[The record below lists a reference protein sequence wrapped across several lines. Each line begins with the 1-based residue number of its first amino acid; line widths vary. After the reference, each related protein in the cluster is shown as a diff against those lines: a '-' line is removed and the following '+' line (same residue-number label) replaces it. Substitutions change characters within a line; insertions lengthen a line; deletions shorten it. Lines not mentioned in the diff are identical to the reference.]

1 MGETSLDPDPLRY
14 LRHWEPVLAGP
25 ARRTL
30 DRIASEPATLLDLGA
45 GTGCLTLSALERWP
59 AAQVLALDASGA
71 MLAVARSRVA
81 GADGARVDW
90 LPADASDIP
99 LDDASVDSAVCSF
112 LLGIVDDR
120 PAVLSEARR
129 VLRPGGEFS
138 CVTWLADDLALPAD
152 VVYHEALGD
161 IDDDEEEEG
170 FRSPRSG
177 DYSTLEQ
184 ARDELTAAGFTDVEV
199 VRDGLDYVWTAESYL
214 EFKLGYDDHERIDTL
229 DPAARAS
236 LSAELSDR
244 LADLPPEAFEV
255 HGPLVAATARRPRE

>member
-1 MGETSLDPDPLRY
+1 MGETPLDPDPLRY
-14 LRHWEPVLAGP
+14 LRHWEPVLAGS

-59 AAQVLALDASGA
+59 GARVIALDASGA

-81 GADGARVDW
+81 DGDGERIDW
-90 LPADASDIP
+90 LAADAADIP
-99 LDDASVDSAVCSF
+99 LDDGVVDAVACSF
-112 LLGIVDDR
+112 TLGVVADR

-138 CVTWLADDLALPAD
+138 LVTWLADDLALPAD

-161 IDDDEEEEG
+161 IDDDDEEEG
-170 FRSPRSG
+170 FRSSRSG

-184 ARDELTAAGFTDVEV
+184 ARDELAATGFTDVEV
-199 VRDGLDYVWTAESYL
+199 VPDQLRYAWTAESYL
-214 EFKLGYDDHERIDTL
+214 EFKLDYDDHERIDTL
-229 DPAARAS
+229 DATERAR

-255 HGPLVAATARRPRE
+255 RGPLVAATARRPRE

>member
-1 MGETSLDPDPLRY
+1 MGEVSLDPDPLRY

-30 DRIASEPATLLDLGA
+30 DQIASEPATLLDLGA

-59 AAQVLALDASGA
+59 AARVLALDASGA

-81 GADGARVDW
+81 GADGGRVDW
-90 LPADASDIP
+90 LPADAADIP
-99 LDDASVDSAVCSF
+99 LDDTSVDAAVCSF
-112 LLGIVDDR
+112 LLGVVDDR

-138 CVTWLADDLALPAD
+138 FVTWLADDLALPAD
-152 VVYHEALGD
+152 AAYHEVLGD
-161 IDDDEEEEG
+161 IDDDEEEG
-170 FRSPRSG
+170 LRSSRSG

-184 ARDELTAAGFTDVEV
+184 ARDELAATGFTDVEV
-199 VRDGLDYVWTAESYL
+199 VRDELRYVWTAESYL

-229 DPAARAS
+229 DAAERVR